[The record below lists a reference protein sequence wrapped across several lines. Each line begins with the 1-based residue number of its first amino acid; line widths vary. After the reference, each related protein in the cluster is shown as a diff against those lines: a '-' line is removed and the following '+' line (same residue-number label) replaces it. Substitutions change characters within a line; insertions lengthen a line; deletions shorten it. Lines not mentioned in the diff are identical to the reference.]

1 MAKAA
6 KSKQKIE
13 FLDQFTLPHHSNAE
27 ASLIGGL
34 LLDPD
39 SQAYDKI
46 ADIVSDRDFYH
57 PENKQVFTA
66 IQLLKEKTKVTDL
79 LTVSD
84 YLDATEDEFEEESS
98 INYLSEVIAKTS
110 GSSNIIQHAKI
121 IREKALLRELIQ
133 ISSDIAQSASNPA
146 GRSPSELVDLAET
159 NIFKIAE
166 RGSRNVGY
174 SEMSDLVKIAN
185 EEIDKRYQ
193 AGGDIIGV
201 SSGFKKLDD
210 MTAGLQNG
218 ELIIIAGRP
227 SMGKTALALNIA
239 EHAALMDDNP
249 VAIFSMEMS
258 ASALA
263 QRMISSLGR
272 VNAHSIKTGKL
283 TERDFSKI
291 SSAMDLMKNA
301 PIYIDDTPSITPIE
315 LRSKARRIQRE
326 KGLKLIVVD
335 YLQLMRVPGNNEN
348 RAIEISEISRN
359 LKALARELNI
369 PVIALSQLNRS
380 VEQRI
385 DKHPQL
391 SDLRDSGAI
400 EQDADV
406 IAFIYREW
414 VYLSREQKDEL
425 GAAQAEEL
433 EGTAVINIAK
443 QRNGAVGE
451 FTLTFLGKFTKFE
464 NWDPQRWVS

>member
-13 FLDQFTLPHHSNAE
+13 FLDQFTLPHHSIAE
-27 ASLIGGL
+27 VSLIGGL

-66 IQLLKEKTKVTDL
+66 IQLLKEQSKVTDL

-98 INYLSEVIAKTS
+98 INYLSDILENTA
-110 GSSNIIQHAKI
+110 GSSNVIEYAKI

-133 ISSDIAQSASNPA
+133 TSSDIAQSAYKPE
-146 GRSPSELVDLAET
+146 GRSPLELVDLAET
-159 NIFKIAE
+159 NIFEIAD
-166 RGSRNVGY
+166 RGNRNVAY
-174 SEMSDLVKIAN
+174 SEMSDLVGQAYK
-185 EEIDKRYQ
+185 EIDKRHQ
-193 AGGDIIGV
+193 AGGDLTGV
-201 SSGFKKLDD
+201 SSGFKKLDN

-227 SMGKTALALNIA
+227 SMGKTAFALNIA
-239 EHAALMDDNP
+239 EHAALADNNP

-283 TERDFSKI
+283 SEKDFSKI
-291 SSAMDLMKNA
+291 GSAIQLMKNA

-326 KGLKLIVVD
+326 KGLKLIIVD

-348 RAIEISEISRN
+348 RVIEIAEISRN

-400 EQDADV
+400 EQDADL

-414 VYLSREQKDEL
+414 VYLNQ
-425 GAAQAEEL
+425 EEKEEEDNAKKRGL
-433 EGTAVINIAK
+433 ALIDIAK
-443 QRNGAVGE
+443 QRNGDVGQ
-451 FTLTFLGKFTKFE
+451 FSLTFLGRYTKFV
-464 NWDPQRWVS
+464 NWSPEYEQF

>member
-66 IQLLKEKTKVTDL
+66 IQSLKEQSKVTDL

-84 YLDATEDEFEEESS
+84 YLDSRNNFEEESS
-98 INYLSEVIAKTS
+98 INYLSDVLEKTS
-110 GSSNIIQHAKI
+110 GSSNIIEYAKI

-133 ISSDIAQSASNPA
+133 ISSDIAQSASNPE

-159 NIFKIAE
+159 NIFEIAE
-166 RGSRNVGY
+166 RGSRNVAF
-174 SEMSDLVKIAN
+174 SEMSDLVKQTYD
-185 EEIDKRYQ
+185 ELDKRSQ
-193 AGGDIIGV
+193 GGGQITGV
-201 SSGFKKLDD
+201 SSGFRELDNI
-210 MTAGLQNG
+210 TAGLQKG
-218 ELIIIAGRP
+218 ELIIVAGRP
-227 SMGKTALALNIA
+227 SMGKTAFALNIA
-239 EHAALMDDNP
+239 EHTALADDNP

-272 VNAHSIKTGKL
+272 VNAHSIKTGQLEEKDWN
-283 TERDFSKI
+283 RIDGAI
-291 SSAMDLMKNA
+291 QQIKNA
-301 PIYIDDTPSITPIE
+301 PIYIDDTPSLTPIE
-315 LRSKARRIQRE
+315 LRARARRIKRE
-326 KGLKLIVVD
+326 KGLELIVID
-335 YLQLMRVPGNNEN
+335 YLQLMSVPGNTEN
-348 RAIEISEISRN
+348 RAVEISEISRN

-380 VEQRI
+380 VEQRT
-385 DKHPQL
+385 DKRPQM

-400 EQDADV
+400 EQDADL
-406 IAFIYREW
+406 IAFIYREE
-414 VYLSREQKDEL
+414 VYDKETDKKGVALID
-425 GAAQAEEL
+425 
-433 EGTAVINIAK
+433 IAK
-443 QRNGAVGE
+443 QRNGDIGE
-451 FTLTFLGKFTKFE
+451 FNLTFLGRYTKFE
-464 NWDPQRWVS
+464 NWVPEYEQF

>member
-13 FLDQFTLPHHSNAE
+13 FLYQFTLPHYSDAE
-27 ASLIGGL
+27 AALIGGL

-66 IQLLKEKTKVTDL
+66 IQSLKEQSKVTDL

-84 YLDATEDEFEEESS
+84 YLDSGSDFEEESS
-98 INYLSEVIAKTS
+98 INYLSDVLEKTS
-110 GSSNIIQHAKI
+110 GSSNIIEYAKI

-133 ISSDIAQSASNPA
+133 ISSDIAQSASNPE

-159 NIFKIAE
+159 NIFEIAE
-166 RGSRNVGY
+166 RGSRNVAF
-174 SEMSDLVKIAN
+174 SEMSDLVKQTYD
-185 EEIDKRYQ
+185 ELDKRSQ
-193 AGGDIIGV
+193 GGGQITGV
-201 SSGFKKLDD
+201 SSGFRELDNI
-210 MTAGLQNG
+210 TAGLQKG
-218 ELIIIAGRP
+218 ELIIVAGRP
-227 SMGKTALALNIA
+227 SMGKTAFALNIA
-239 EHAALMDDNP
+239 EHTALADDNP

-272 VNAHSIKTGKL
+272 VNAHSIKTGQLEEKDWN
-283 TERDFSKI
+283 RIDGAI
-291 SSAMDLMKNA
+291 QQIKNA
-301 PIYIDDTPSITPIE
+301 PIYIDDTPSLTPIE
-315 LRSKARRIQRE
+315 LRARARRIKRE
-326 KGLKLIVVD
+326 KGLELIVID
-335 YLQLMRVPGNNEN
+335 YLQLMSVPGNTEN
-348 RAIEISEISRN
+348 RAVEISEISRN

-380 VEQRI
+380 VEQRT
-385 DKHPQL
+385 DKRPQM

-400 EQDADV
+400 EQDADL
-406 IAFIYREW
+406 IAFIYREE
-414 VYLSREQKDEL
+414 VYDKETDKKGVALID
-425 GAAQAEEL
+425 
-433 EGTAVINIAK
+433 IAK
-443 QRNGAVGE
+443 QRNGDIGE
-451 FTLTFLGKFTKFE
+451 FNLTFLGRYTKFE
-464 NWDPQRWVS
+464 NWVPEYEQF